1 MKNVEKVDTRPIE
14 KILAKHTDAN
24 ESLLIPLLQ
33 EAQGEYGYLPQFA
46 LERIAEHTK
55 VPLSKVYGVVTFYS
69 QFYLTPRGRHIVKCC
84 RGTACHVRGATR
96 ALEAVEKE
104 LGIKD
109 GETAPDFSY
118 TLETIACFGTCALSP
133 VMTVDG
139 KYFGKL
145 TPQKVTEI
153 LRSQKKKA
161 ESRKP
166 RDKPRTEVAGVADSR
181 NARG

>member
-1 MKNVEKVDTRPIE
+1 
-14 KILAKHTDAN
+14 
-24 ESLLIPLLQ
+24 
-33 EAQGEYGYLPQFA
+33 
-46 LERIAEHTK
+46 
-55 VPLSKVYGVVTFYS
+55 VVTFYA

-133 VMTVDG
+133 VMTVNG

-145 TPQKVTEI
+145 TPQKATEI
-153 LRSQKKKA
+153 LRSHKK
-161 ESRKP
+161 SQ
-166 RDKPRTEVAGVADSR
+166 
-181 NARG
+181 